1 MLDGLRYLQESP
13 TRRAPSKVDIVL
25 KTIIHRQDGRASSFL
40 TWEDFGLPAVYKIHF
55 ATSNYFRLKL
65 VVFNGG
71 VGNCIIYA

>member
-25 KTIIHRQDGRASSFL
+25 KKITHRQDGRASSFL

-55 ATSNYFRLKL
+55 ATASYFRFCDKL
-65 VVFNGG
+65 RFVQHR
-71 VGNCIIYA
+71 A

>member
-25 KTIIHRQDGRASSFL
+25 KIITHRQDGRASSFL

-55 ATSNYFRLKL
+55 ATASYFRFCDKL
-65 VVFNGG
+65 RFAQHRV
-71 VGNCIIYA
+71 